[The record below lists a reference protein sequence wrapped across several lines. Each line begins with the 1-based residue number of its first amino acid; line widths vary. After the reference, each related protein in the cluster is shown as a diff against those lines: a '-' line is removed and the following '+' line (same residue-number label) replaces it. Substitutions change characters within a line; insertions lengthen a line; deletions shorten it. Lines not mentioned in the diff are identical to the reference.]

1 MKLTFDR
8 QIFTQSQPVAMD
20 LFYKQLMN
28 ILLILKHIVPLNHS
42 GMTHFDH
49 YRMTDLFVAPYT
61 LSNSLI
67 LATVS
72 TYSLRRGASYSS
84 SLLRIL
90 AHITQREVLKCNFL
104 RCSLISSFL
113 HFLILARLFLILRRS
128 FSYYFFS
135 SCLILIRDS
144 AVSLC

>member
-20 LFYKQLMN
+20 LFYKHLMN
-28 ILLILKHIVPLNHS
+28 ILLILKHTAPLNHS
-42 GMTHFDH
+42 GMTYFDH

-72 TYSLRRGASYSS
+72 TYNLRRGAS
-84 SLLRIL
+84 
-90 AHITQREVLKCNFL
+90 
-104 RCSLISSFL
+104 
-113 HFLILARLFLILRRS
+113 
-128 FSYYFFS
+128 
-135 SCLILIRDS
+135 
-144 AVSLC
+144 